1 MSTSLIKYKD
11 LALKVIYYTK
21 TRQLGSKIFFAT
33 SKFQDVL
40 QYFERNLKDSQ
51 TYLKSCY
58 FLNGKQIYPSDT
70 LLYFCTVDPSLRLV
84 EEDMFLEIEELEHL
98 DDASEPIY
106 ERLLKPL
113 INPFRLIILNIKEG
127 ILQMVD
133 FPKEKLAELGLDT
146 LTDNFACCNS
156 TDSLYLSCGKYLWII
171 SHNNFQIEKKE
182 MPFSKEKHSM
192 AYIISNNTV
201 FFVGG
206 TQDSFYYDINSK
218 EFISWGK
225 MNGVSEKPALL
236 QFGDFLYCFNSFNQQ
251 GIFFEK
257 TKLTNPAKKWE
268 KLVPQSGDQESGFFY
283 NQLFGVSK
291 CSGGNVLFAGGLN
304 NQLRTFV
311 YNLKANV
318 LFITPSKDESI
329 LLNERNFYK
338 IDHNFSIAIPTNIE
352 KDHIVAIVNKNSKT
366 LNLLAF
372 EQIGVQTRNNLLQ
385 IDNPRNRLPGNLA
398 IQCRY
403 MALKDYENFL
413 KSKEEQE
420 ANKTKGG
427 FNIYNRKEQ
436 EKKLGDKLGGNNPYK
451 YQYRGKT
458 PLALERISEGRIEE
472 EDEDDMKKEPK
483 SSSAKKEKRS
493 FDLGMKLENIGKFN
507 FATQKREDKKVDSK
521 NNAKNNKNKANNNK
535 ANLLQKENK
544 ENINLN
550 NNNNNNNNIE
560 NAKNNED
567 GELNKKEKI
576 DLNLNSEE
584 MLNKRNTYTEV
595 KPSSLENIEKNKENK
610 ENKENNEVKE
620 SKNKEDKKEEIQN
633 KIYSSETEVKRGNKK
648 KVKQSREVRHKKI
661 NLNLDKKEEGKTNEL
676 NSSNLSSTPPS
687 TLTDNTPMSR
697 NTNIQSNNQTDI
709 NKIKRDLNNI
719 EPSKANN
726 ININLNTNNSKKEE
740 NEENRKSNSNT
751 PNSIK
756 SKEKSIKKSNT
767 NQNRI
772 VSSSVNNNLNININ
786 KNINNNTDNNN
797 NTSYNMANNEQKKAG
812 NIPKNNNNIQ
822 NLKNYHQNVNI
833 KDNNSTNAIL
843 KSNTTFSQK
852 NQNMNN
858 SLSSNPFID
867 NSKYQNI
874 VEKETYQ
881 YREEKE
887 PNANKI
893 LTNKNAKSIKGI
905 KKVPAQKKGYHT
917 NTVTSMPLV
926 DSQQILSES
935 NNNDTNQG
943 NNFKM
948 ISYKTS
954 THKQIK
960 GKRIVPLG
968 QNSNNILMNI
978 NDDENIKFSEIPKNL
993 KNQHKKD
1000 LTPVQKNRN
1009 ISGNKIS
1016 AFYTEGNVKNIN
1028 YSEQFIKFSNH
1039 KIQQD
1044 FSGQRQITSNN
1055 ISVSNSIYS
1064 NTNTNNNSVRMLSN
1078 QRNISNEKLF
1088 KGNNTMRNNEVAHS
1102 KDGKKYVMAK
1112 NVQRT
1117 KKEDEEGQGKMD
1129 ERKKIYYS
1137 IND

>member
-98 DDASEPIY
+98 DDASEPIF

-113 INPFRLIILNIKEG
+113 INPFRLIILNVKEG

-182 MPFSKEKHSM
+182 MPFAKEKHSM

-218 EFISWGK
+218 EFITWGK
-225 MNGVSEKPALL
+225 MNGISEKPALL
-236 QFGDFLYCFNSFNQQ
+236 QFGDFLYSFNSFNQQ
-251 GIFFEK
+251 GIYFEK

-366 LNLLAF
+366 LNLIAF

-385 IDNPRNRLPGNLA
+385 IDNPRNRLPGNLV

-521 NNAKNNKNKANNNK
+521 NNSKNNKNNTNNNK
-535 ANLLQKENK
+535 VNQIPKENKENK

-550 NNNNNNNNIE
+550 NNNE
-560 NAKNNED
+560 NVKNNEEN
-567 GELNKKEKI
+567 ELNKKEKN
-576 DLNLNSEE
+576 DSNLNSEE
-584 MLNKRNTYTEV
+584 IANKRNTYIEA
-595 KPSSLENIEKNKENK
+595 KQPSLENLEKNKENTIK
-610 ENKENNEVKE
+610 DTKNN
-620 SKNKEDKKEEIQN
+620 EDKKDEVQT

-661 NLNLDKKEEGKTNEL
+661 NLNLDKKEEGKANEL

-687 TLTDNTPMSR
+687 TLTDNTPISR
-697 NTNIQSNNQTDI
+697 NTNMQSDNHNLKMNNQTDI

-719 EPSKANN
+719 DSNKGLDKGNN
-726 ININLNTNNSKKEE
+726 ININLNNNYKKIEKEE

-751 PNSIK
+751 PNSTK
-756 SKEKSIKKSNT
+756 SKEKSIKKSSNS
-767 NQNRI
+767 QNRI
-772 VSSSVNNNLNININ
+772 VSSSVNNNNMNNNLN
-786 KNINNNTDNNN
+786 KNNTDNNMIN
-797 NTSYNMANNEQKKAG
+797 YNMANNEQKKVG
-812 NIPKNNNNIQ
+812 NIPKNSNIT
-822 NLKNYHQNVNI
+822 NLKNYHQNL
-833 KDNNSTNAIL
+833 KDNNSNAIL
-843 KSNTTFSQK
+843 KSSTTYLQK
-852 NQNMNN
+852 NQNMSN

-893 LTNKNAKSIKGI
+893 LTNKNTKSIKGI
-905 KKVPAQKKGYHT
+905 KKVIPGKKGYHT

-926 DSQQILSES
+926 DNQQILSES
-935 NNNDTNQG
+935 NNNDNNQS

-968 QNSNNILMNI
+968 QISNNILLNI
-978 NDDENIKFSEIPKNL
+978 NDDENMKSSEIIKNL

-1028 YSEQFIKFSNH
+1028 YSEQFIKFSSH
-1039 KIQQD
+1039 KIQQE
-1044 FSGQRQITSNN
+1044 FSGQRQNTSNN

-1064 NTNTNNNSVRMLSN
+1064 STNATNNSVRMMKSDNSLSN
-1078 QRNISNEKLF
+1078 QRNISNEKIF
-1088 KGNNTMRNNEVAHS
+1088 KGNNTMRNNEVALS
-1102 KDGKKYVMAK
+1102 KDGKKYVVAK

-1117 KKEDEEGQGKMD
+1117 KKEDDNGQ
-1129 ERKKIYYS
+1129 
-1137 IND
+1137 